1 VFGVD
6 EAGKGPVLGSMF
18 AAAVRVPDA
27 GVLPADVDDSKRL
40 SVERR
45 EEIAATVREDDR
57 IEVGV
62 AEIPVG
68 RIDDPE
74 TDMNTLTV
82 AAHAEAIREVLGADA
97 SSMDASEADEEAT
110 TIEGLADAGDTSEER
125 FARRVA
131 DRVPEAVS
139 LTAEHGA
146 DEDHAVVGA
155 ASVVAKVERDAHV
168 AALADEY
175 AAKFGE
181 LGSGYPHDSS
191 TREFLEAFVAE
202 EGRLPECARRSWSTC
217 EDMLAKAEQ
226 SGLGEF

>member
-1 VFGVD
+1 
-6 EAGKGPVLGSMF
+6 
-18 AAAVRVPDA
+18 
-27 GVLPADVDDSKRL
+27 
-40 SVERR
+40 
-45 EEIAATVREDDR
+45 
-57 IEVGV
+57 
-62 AEIPVG
+62 
-68 RIDDPE
+68 
-74 TDMNTLTV
+74 V

-155 ASVVAKVERDAHV
+155 ASVVAKVERDTHV

-175 AAKFGE
+175 AAKFGDE
-181 LGSGYPHDSS
+181 VGDLGSGYPHDSS